1 VTHLATARTEGGHL
15 RVGDLHLMQ
24 QRRHQI
30 VILGL
35 AVLLFFAALAALAIG
50 PVPIG
55 LGDALSALWP
65 FGGGLDQG
73 AQGEIIR
80 SIRLPRSVLGVCAGA
95 ALGLSGAV
103 LQVLF
108 RNPLADPGIIGVSS
122 GAALAAGCVIVVGHE
137 WAPSSFALAGPYALP
152 VGAFLGS
159 LVALLA
165 VYALGRS
172 AGMVTGAALILAG
185 IAVNA
190 TAMSALGFLSFI
202 STDEQ
207 LRQLTFWTLGSLSRA
222 TWTTLIPPAIAMALS
237 AIMMLR
243 LALPL
248 NVYMLGDR
256 EAGHLGVDVERL
268 KRSAIILASIAGG
281 AAVAVC
287 GMIGFVGLAA
297 PHLVR
302 ICAGADNRLVLPASG
317 LLGAILLLLA
327 DLIARTA
334 VAPAELPIGVLT
346 GILGGPFFLWLL
358 ARQRGSFL

>member
-1 VTHLATARTEGGHL
+1 VTHLTTTRTESGHL
-15 RVGDLHLMQ
+15 QVADLHFLR
-24 QRRHQI
+24 QRRQQI
-30 VILGL
+30 VIAGL
-35 AVLLFFAALAALAIG
+35 AIVLFFATFAALAVG

-55 LGDALSALWP
+55 LGGALSALWT
-65 FGGGLDQG
+65 FDGSFDDG
-73 AQGEIIR
+73 AEGEIVR
-80 SIRLPRSVLGVCAGA
+80 SIRLPRAILGICAGA
-95 ALGLSGAV
+95 ALGLSGAL

-122 GAALAAGCVIVVGHE
+122 GAALAAGCIIVIGHE
-137 WAPSSFALAGPYALP
+137 WAPASYALAGPYALP
-152 VGAFLGS
+152 LGAFLGS

-172 AGMVTGAALILAG
+172 AGVVTGASLILAG

-207 LRQLTFWTLGSLSRA
+207 LRQLTFWTLGSLGRA

-237 AIMMLR
+237 AILMLR

-287 GMIGFVGLAA
+287 GIIGFVGLAA

-358 ARQRGSFL
+358 ARQRGGFL